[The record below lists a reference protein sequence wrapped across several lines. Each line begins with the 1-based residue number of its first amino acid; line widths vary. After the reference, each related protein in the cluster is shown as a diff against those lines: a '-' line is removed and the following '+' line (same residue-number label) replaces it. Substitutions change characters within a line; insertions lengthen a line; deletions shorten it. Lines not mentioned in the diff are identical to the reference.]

1 LSNPAF
7 RVMERE
13 SSVSY
18 EETATLNGTIKKTI
32 GLFGVTI
39 VSAIVTGT
47 ILPSVVSSLYPIM
60 VMAMIVAAIL
70 AIVTCFKPNIAE
82 YTTPGYAVF
91 EGVTLGVIS
100 LAFEHMY
107 AGIVAIAVATTF
119 AVMGVM
125 LFLWQQ
131 KIIVVTEKVRSV
143 IISLTMG
150 VAALY
155 LINMVASIFWTS
167 FLPRS
172 GVVGIGIAVVIAAV
186 AAFNFLL
193 DFDNIEQ
200 SVQQGMPKYM
210 EYFNAFSL
218 LLTLVWLY
226 LEILRIIQM
235 IMSLGNDD

>member
-1 LSNPAF
+1 
-7 RVMERE
+7 
-13 SSVSY
+13 
-18 EETATLNGTIKKTI
+18 
-32 GLFGVTI
+32 
-39 VSAIVTGT
+39 
-47 ILPSVVSSLYPIM
+47 
-60 VMAMIVAAIL
+60 
-70 AIVTCFKPNIAE
+70 
-82 YTTPGYAVF
+82 
-91 EGVTLGVIS
+91 
-100 LAFEHMY
+100 MY

-131 KIIVVTEKVRSV
+131 KIIVVTEKVRS
-143 IISLTMG
+143 IILSLTMG

-155 LINMVASIFWTS
+155 IINMIASMFWTS

-235 IMSLGNDD
+235 VMSLGNDD